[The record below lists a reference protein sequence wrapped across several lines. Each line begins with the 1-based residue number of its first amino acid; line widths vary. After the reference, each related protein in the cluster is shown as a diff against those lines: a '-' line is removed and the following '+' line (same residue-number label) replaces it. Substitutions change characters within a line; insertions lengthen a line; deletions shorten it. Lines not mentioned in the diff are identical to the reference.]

1 MLLPYII
8 SGLVTG
14 AVYGLAAV
22 GLVLT
27 NKTSGVFNF
36 AHGSLATVSAYLF
49 YTLHIKHDVPWPVAA
64 FVCVFVAPI
73 PIALA
78 IELVGRSIGRASLA
92 SQVAATVGIALIV
105 QAIVLL
111 IYGVEETRTI
121 PVFLAKGQTT
131 IGSTTVQYA
140 DIVTVAI
147 AVGVTALLYAFFR
160 ISRSGVAMR
169 GIVDDASLLDLAG
182 TDPVRVRRLSWII
195 GVSLASLS
203 GVLFASLLPL
213 DPTLLTLLVVQA
225 FGAAAL
231 GGFTSLP
238 LTFAGG
244 LGIGVLASLST
255 KWFTTGL
262 LASVTPALPFIVLF
276 VVLLVFPKRY
286 LVERVRVLPRAKGAW
301 TPPAPLSIGAGVVL
315 LLVLV
320 LVPSFA
326 GIHLADWTTA
336 VGTVIIFLSLGLLV
350 RLSGQVSL
358 SHVAF
363 AAIGAC
369 ALGHLVTEQHVPWF
383 LALLCSGFIA
393 VPIGALLA
401 IPAMRLTGLYL
412 ALATFGFGVAL
423 NYMFYPQDFM
433 FGSTGLGTDVPRPSG
448 FTSDKSF
455 YFLVLGFAVVATLF
469 VVVLGRSRLGRLLRG
484 MADSPT
490 ALTTSGTSVNVT
502 RTLVFCLSAFMAA
515 IGGALVG
522 AGQET
527 ISNISYPPLLS
538 LTYLVLVVVCLGR
551 EPWYA
556 VMAAGLLIVVPSYLD
571 GEATAYWL
579 QLGFGVSA
587 VAYAVLPGRA
597 FETPAV
603 VRDAIDR
610 LFRRTPVVVPGTAAG
625 PAAGDGEPAAAVGDR
640 KSAEAAGDW
649 TPAQAV
655 GGSKPA
661 GAAGGKALAKAATP
675 GLAGA
680 AADRVVP
687 ASLEVTGLRVTF
699 GGNVAVDGFSMA
711 APTGRI
717 TGLIGPNGAGKT
729 TTFNACSGL
738 LRPTD
743 GHVVF
748 DGSEVTRRGPSAR
761 ARRGLGRTFQRME
774 LFDSLSVRENVAIG
788 WEGSRAGPNP
798 FSHLL
803 STPGQKRAMRVAT
816 DRALALCE
824 LDDVAGRPAGS
835 LSTGQRRLVEL
846 ARCLAGPF
854 RVLLLDEPSSGLD
867 HVETER
873 FGRIL
878 QRVVAERGVGI
889 LLVEHDMSLVMEV
902 CEQIYVLDFGK
913 PLFEGPPSEVLD
925 ADVVRAAYLGEGDDA
940 ELAAAATDG
949 AGA

>member
-1 MLLPYII
+1 VLPFII
-8 SGLVTG
+8 SGIVTG
-14 AVYGLAAV
+14 AIYGLAAV

-27 NKTSGVFNF
+27 NKTSGIFNF
-36 AHGSLATVSAYLF
+36 AHGALATVSAYLF
-49 YTLHIKHDVPWPVAA
+49 YTLHIKHDVAWPIAA
-64 FVCVFVAPI
+64 FICVFVAPI

-78 IELVGRSIGRASLA
+78 IERVGRSIGRASLA
-92 SQVAATVGIALIV
+92 SQVTATVGVALLI

-111 IYGVEETRTI
+111 IYGVKETRTV
-121 PVFLAKGQTT
+121 PVFLAQGQTT
-131 IGSTTVQYA
+131 IGDTTVQYS

-147 AVGVTALLYAFFR
+147 AVSVTVLLYVFFR
-160 ISRSGVAMR
+160 ISRTGVAMR
-169 GIVDDASLLDLAG
+169 GIVDDPALLDLAG
-182 TDPVRVRRLSWII
+182 TDPVRVRRLSWMI
-195 GVSLASLS
+195 GVSLASLA
-203 GVLFASLLPL
+203 GVLLASGPQL

-244 LGIGVLASLST
+244 LGIGVLASLCQ

-262 LASVTPALPFIVLF
+262 MASVPPALPFIVLF
-276 VVLLVFPKRY
+276 VVLLVFPKKY
-286 LVERVRVLPRAKGAW
+286 LVERVRLAPRAKSGW
-301 TPPAPLSIGAGVVL
+301 TPPAPLSIGGGAVLLVVL
-315 LLVLV
+315 I

-369 ALGHLVTEQHVPWF
+369 ALGRLVTEQHVPWV
-383 LALLCSGFIA
+383 LALLAAGLIA

-401 IPAMRLTGLYL
+401 VPAMRLTGLYL

-448 FTSDKSF
+448 FTDDKA
-455 YFLVLGFAVVATLF
+455 YYYLVLGVAVAATLF
-469 VVVLGRSRLGRLLRG
+469 VVALSRSRLGRLLRG

-515 IGGALVG
+515 VGGALVG

-538 LTYLVLVVVCLGR
+538 LTYLVLVVVCVGR

-556 VMAAGLLIVVPSYLD
+556 VMAAALLILVPSYLD
-571 GEATAYWL
+571 GETTPYWL
-579 QLGFGVSA
+579 QLGFGISA
-587 VAYAVLPGRA
+587 VAYVLLPSSA
-597 FETPAV
+597 FETPAML
-603 VRDAIDR
+603 RDAIDR
-610 LFRRTPVVVPGTAAG
+610 VFGRTPSG
-625 PAAGDGEPAAAVGDR
+625 
-640 KSAEAAGDW
+640 
-649 TPAQAV
+649 
-655 GGSKPA
+655 A
-661 GAAGGKALAKAATP
+661 GALAPATAGATAGAPSTGAATP
-675 GLAGA
+675 VAASSDGPAEGGTTAGDPVVEA
-680 AADRVVP
+680 PEPTPRTAGGERVEP
-687 ASLEVTGLRVTF
+687 ATLDVTGLRVAF
-699 GGNVAVDGFSMA
+699 GGNVAVDGFSME

-738 LRPTD
+738 LKPGD
-743 GHVVF
+743 GQVVF
-748 DGSEVTRRGPSAR
+748 DGTDVTRRGPAVR

-774 LFDSLSVRENVAIG
+774 LFDSLSVRENVAMG

-803 STPGQKRAMRVAT
+803 ATPGQKREMEAAT
-816 DRALALCE
+816 SRAIALCE
-824 LDDVAGRPAGS
+824 LDDVADRPAGS
-835 LSTGQRRLVEL
+835 LSTGRRRLVEL

-867 HVETER
+867 PAETTR
-873 FGRIL
+873 FARIL
-878 QRVVAERGVGI
+878 RRVVEDRGVGI
-889 LLVEHDMSLVMEV
+889 LLVEHDMSLVMDV
-902 CEQIYVLDFGK
+902 CEQIYVLDFGR
-913 PLFEGPPSEVLD
+913 PLFDGPPAEVLE
-925 ADVVRAAYLGEGDDA
+925 ADVVRAAYLGQADDA
-940 ELAAAATDG
+940 ELAAAAEGVD
-949 AGA
+949 A